1 MRKEGNMAGKPPKIS
16 IKTKNKKTGEQKSII
31 AVWENDGRLSFTLD
45 RSVAEIRFAD
55 GTTLTPSDF
64 GKDGTV
70 YGNVYEAS
78 PTPKRQDPSFDDQ
91 F

>member
-1 MRKEGNMAGKPPKIS
+1 MAGKPPKIS

-31 AVWENDGRLSFTLD
+31 AVWENDGRLSFTID
-45 RSVAEIRFAD
+45 RSVAEIRFVD
-55 GTTLTPSDF
+55 GSTLTPSDF

-70 YGNVYEAS
+70 YGNVYEANA
-78 PTPKRQDPSFDDQ
+78 TPVQRKVPEDDMP